1 MQRPASQ
8 ALFTFVVFE
17 AHLSN
22 MSTAAGY
29 FNANDFAVIME
40 INTVVI
46 NLTFV
51 LIVHN
56 FFTLSD
62 ILANPNIT
70 FDENGGNF

>member
-1 MQRPASQ
+1 MQLPASQ
-8 ALFTFVVFE
+8 ALFMFTVFE
-17 AHLSN
+17 AHLSD

-29 FNANDFAVIME
+29 FNADDFSVIME

-51 LIVHN
+51 QIVHN

-62 ILANPNIT
+62 ILATPNIT
-70 FDENGGNF
+70 FDENSGNR